1 MGDCRCNGRCV
12 TEDFAAKLLRAA
24 RLQLRNEEPSSFRS
38 FVLLGEI
45 HALEVVLAGD
55 PGGRIVA
62 PLVKPGAV
70 CELPVDG
77 AEPCPT

>member
-1 MGDCRCNGRCV
+1 MGDCQCNGRCM
-12 TEDFAAKLLRAA
+12 TEDFAGRLLRAA
-24 RLQLRNEEPSSFRS
+24 RRQLRNEEPSSFRS

-70 CELPVDG
+70 CAIPADG
-77 AEPCPT
+77 AEACPS